1 MNIIFNPDQILA
13 ALAGGIL
20 IGISAAG
27 MYLIQGRIA
36 GISGIFSQFLRSP
49 FQFNWQTCFILGLIA
64 GGIIASLF
72 VPDSFPAE
80 LPVDVLF
87 LIPAGF
93 LVGFGSRFGGGC
105 TSGHGV
111 CGLGR
116 LSFRSLVAT
125 LTFMGTGFLTVYL
138 LYHVFEVLK

>member
-93 LVGFGSRFGGGC
+93 LVGFNNTK

-125 LTFMGTGFLTVYL
+125 LTFMGTDFSRYIYSTM
-138 LYHVFEVLK
+138 F